1 MSTLGMQNLLASS
14 QYGQGAQQTFGQPGQ
29 QVQQPAGGQ
38 LTGVTPAT
46 AGGTQLTA
54 PAQGGGTRPAT
65 DTTVR
70 PGQSEAD
77 LQQQARLAAEQ
88 DIANRTY
95 KGQVYATAEEAAQA
109 RLADTAPTTRSTPAY
124 SANVAATPEVVAELL
139 ALKGLP
145 ASEGTIRILMTGNP
159 TIAQVGKEI
168 EILAQM
174 RRDQQPTVAAT
185 QQPTGTPSVVT
196 GQQTGPTII
205 TDATQQTQPAIDTKV
220 TQGVATQ
227 TATSTAQQSPAE
239 VLINARF
246 TQAGKVASQ
255 QDIQNLLNQAQQMGV
270 NLASANVGF
279 TPQYQAWAQLVY
291 DTANDIKRAT
301 PTFVATEPAVK
312 STGTES
318 LDLTF
323 NTGRVNIDTLEDTG
337 TGLDTA
343 TGFDTVRAKNT
354 APTFDTVVDTLP
366 QDTVPT
372 YGKDEDII
380 RFLGL
385 DQQPTP
391 TTPEITPAVEDTIG
405 GGAVGG
411 TVDVTQE
418 EQLAVAP
425 KAVYTPKPGTRVVD
439 TGTSI
444 LPTRVQLS
452 EGMGDDVEG
461 TGEEEQQPVWN
472 VRSLKLRRALGI

>member
-1 MSTLGMQNLLASS
+1 
-14 QYGQGAQQTFGQPGQ
+14 
-29 QVQQPAGGQ
+29 
-38 LTGVTPAT
+38 
-46 AGGTQLTA
+46 
-54 PAQGGGTRPAT
+54 
-65 DTTVR
+65 
-70 PGQSEAD
+70 
-77 LQQQARLAAEQ
+77 
-88 DIANRTY
+88 
-95 KGQVYATAEEAAQA
+95 
-109 RLADTAPTTRSTPAY
+109 
-124 SANVAATPEVVAELL
+124 
-139 ALKGLP
+139 
-145 ASEGTIRILMTGNP
+145 MTGNP
-159 TIAQVGKEI
+159 TIAQVGQEI

-220 TQGVATQ
+220 TQDVATQ

-270 NLASANVGF
+270 NLASANVGL

-312 STGTES
+312 PTATES
-318 LDLTF
+318 INLTF
-323 NTGRVNIDTLEDTG
+323 DPGRVNVDTLEDTV
-337 TGLDTA
+337 TAVDTVGA
-343 TGFDTVRAKNT
+343 VDTVRAVDT
-354 APTFDTVVDTLP
+354 TPTFDTVAQDTLPQDTLP

-372 YGKDEDII
+372 YGEDEDII

-405 GGAVGG
+405 GGVGG
-411 TVDVTQE
+411 GAVDVTQE

-439 TGTSI
+439 TGTSTGI